1 MHRATVVGKPYEGE
15 PHVRFEVA
23 GDGNRN
29 EWYVRS
35 RRHSLTLHEGDG
47 LHLLFRRFVGLNAD
61 EEVWDATTF
70 RQATLNVDFG
80 LCNME
85 HPEIALRVIVSRAIL
100 HGRWASKAL
109 MGSQRKTRGATS
121 QVSRTMLFQLSLSA
135 SHADVISN
143 VVNSTNRGSQM
154 KLNVRQ
160 AIWIF
165 ALAVAVTAFVTPK
178 LTAAYQSQ
186 QDQNNNQANS
196 KDNAN
201 NLMYQQGFDH
211 GQADRTN
218 NQPHRYRLQPNN
230 ADDRRAYESG
240 YDQGYQNS
248 RDANPY
254 SSRQNAQNGARSE
267 PNGSE
272 PNGNV
277 ATQNGFQD
285 GANDGL
291 QDRQAGYRAHATTR
305 QNYKHG
311 NRGYSSSFGSK
322 DQFKALYRQAY
333 IQGYEKGYNG
343 QGSGQESD
351 NR

>member
-1 MHRATVVGKPYEGE
+1 
-15 PHVRFEVA
+15 
-23 GDGNRN
+23 
-29 EWYVRS
+29 
-35 RRHSLTLHEGDG
+35 
-47 LHLLFRRFVGLNAD
+47 
-61 EEVWDATTF
+61 
-70 RQATLNVDFG
+70 
-80 LCNME
+80 
-85 HPEIALRVIVSRAIL
+85 
-100 HGRWASKAL
+100 
-109 MGSQRKTRGATS
+109 
-121 QVSRTMLFQLSLSA
+121 MLFQLSLSA

-160 AIWIF
+160 AIWIL

-178 LTAAYQSQ
+178 LAAAYQSQ

-291 QDRQAGYRAHATTR
+291 QD
-305 QNYKHG
+305 
-311 NRGYSSSFGSK
+311 
-322 DQFKALYRQAY
+322 
-333 IQGYEKGYNG
+333 
-343 QGSGQESD
+343 
-351 NR
+351 